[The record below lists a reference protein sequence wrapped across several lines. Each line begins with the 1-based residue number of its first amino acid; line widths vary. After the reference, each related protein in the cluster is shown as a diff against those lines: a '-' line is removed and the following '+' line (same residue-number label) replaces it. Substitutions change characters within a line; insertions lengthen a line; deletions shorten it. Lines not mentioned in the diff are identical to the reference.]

1 MRTKNFYRLDAWLM
15 GYFDIERYLISQF
28 NGKFLLWFRRQK
40 WGEVSSLPWLSS
52 WWCWLLTVV
61 CAGCSQA
68 GGWGQTGRPYCSP
81 SLRSPPSAIIT
92 VSLSLLTII
101 SSPLCFPYLREPSC
115 YKVMKCTFY
124 LSESLVTSLAVIHS
138 VCYQETL
145 QCPLWVRCLSCP
157 AVVSTHSSCKSKL
170 SRFINSVASKFSL
183 WWIIQTSL
191 VGLLV

>member
-1 MRTKNFYRLDAWLM
+1 M

-40 WGEVSSLPWLSS
+40 WSEVSSLPWLSS

-124 LSESLVTSLAVIHS
+124 LSKSLVTSLAVLHS
-138 VCYQETL
+138 VIRRHCSVHCE
-145 QCPLWVRCLSCP
+145 CAVSPVPLWSP
-157 AVVSTHSSCKSKL
+157 HTPPVSQNIK
-170 SRFINSVASKFSL
+170 IYKFSRVK
-183 WWIIQTSL
+183 IQFVVDYSDQFGWSI
-191 VGLLV
+191 GLIYHKKSSPGV